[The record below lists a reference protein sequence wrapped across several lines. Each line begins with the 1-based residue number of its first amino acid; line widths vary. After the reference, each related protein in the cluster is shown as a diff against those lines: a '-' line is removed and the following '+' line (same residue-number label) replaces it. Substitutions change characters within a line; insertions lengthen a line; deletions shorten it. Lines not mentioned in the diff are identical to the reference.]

1 MVRWTITGLQQGVV
15 HAIQGIKLVARNPN
29 IRRHKFL
36 RIILYLSLISF
47 VLLIVSRLVITLP
60 IYLLQL
66 LLSIVRSNDSLAT
79 EKFLGQVESKLQDV
93 ITALPF
99 LALLFMRYAYPKPLD
114 ELFMESLRYID
125 SLHPDR
131 PPYASALAK
140 RKYREEYWANMK
152 GYFKRMGKNVKL
164 GLAIYLLSL
173 LPIVGPYVFPAAGAY
188 TTFRSL
194 GQTQGAVVGVCF
206 LFMPRWA
213 TISLIRALIGMRAL
227 MRELLEPYFARM
239 SMSHKE
245 KRRWFSGRKDVLFGF
260 SAIAYILTRI
270 PIFGLVGFGIAQA
283 ASAYML
289 TIVTEPPTPP
299 NESSSPQAITK
310 TPVDIPHHPTHNDSL
325 KSRSRSSLSQ

>member
-1 MVRWTITGLQQGVV
+1 MY
-15 HAIQGIKLVARNPN
+15 ADS
-29 IRRHKFL
+29 
-36 RIILYLSLISF
+36 ILHS
-47 VLLIVSRLVITLP
+47 
-60 IYLLQL
+60 
-66 LLSIVRSNDSLAT
+66 
-79 EKFLGQVESKLQDV
+79 
-93 ITALPF
+93 
-99 LALLFMRYAYPKPLD
+99 
-114 ELFMESLRYID
+114 
-125 SLHPDR
+125 
-131 PPYASALAK
+131 
-140 RKYREEYWANMK
+140 
-152 GYFKRMGKNVKL
+152 
-164 GLAIYLLSL
+164 
-173 LPIVGPYVFPAAGAY
+173 GAY

-227 MRELLEPYFARM
+227 MRELLEPYFVRM

-299 NESSSPQAITK
+299 NEPSSPQAITK
-310 TPVDIPHHPTHNDSL
+310 TPVNITPGQSHNDSL

>member
-1 MVRWTITGLQQGVV
+1 MVRWTITGLQQGVF
-15 HAIQGIKLVARNPN
+15 HAIQGISLVARNPN

-47 VLLIVSRLVITLP
+47 VLLIVCRLVITLP

-66 LLSIVRSNDSLAT
+66 LLRIASSNDTLAT
-79 EKFLGQVESKLQDV
+79 EKFLAQVESKLQDI

-173 LPIVGPYVFPAAGAY
+173 LPVIGPYVFPAAG
-188 TTFRSL
+188 
-194 GQTQGAVVGVCF
+194 
-206 LFMPRWA
+206 
-213 TISLIRALIGMRAL
+213 
-227 MRELLEPYFARM
+227 
-239 SMSHKE
+239 K
-245 KRRWFSGRKDVLFGF
+245 
-260 SAIAYILTRI
+260 
-270 PIFGLVGFGIAQA
+270 
-283 ASAYML
+283 
-289 TIVTEPPTPP
+289 
-299 NESSSPQAITK
+299 
-310 TPVDIPHHPTHNDSL
+310 
-325 KSRSRSSLSQ
+325 

>member
-47 VLLIVSRLVITLP
+47 VLLIVSRVVITLP

-66 LLSIVRSNDSLAT
+66 VLSIVRSNDSLAT

-173 LPIVGPYVFPAAGAY
+173 LPIVGPYVFPAAG
-188 TTFRSL
+188 
-194 GQTQGAVVGVCF
+194 
-206 LFMPRWA
+206 
-213 TISLIRALIGMRAL
+213 
-227 MRELLEPYFARM
+227 
-239 SMSHKE
+239 
-245 KRRWFSGRKDVLFGF
+245 
-260 SAIAYILTRI
+260 
-270 PIFGLVGFGIAQA
+270 
-283 ASAYML
+283 
-289 TIVTEPPTPP
+289 
-299 NESSSPQAITK
+299 EST
-310 TPVDIPHHPTHNDSL
+310 L
-325 KSRSRSSLSQ
+325 

>member
-15 HAIQGIKLVARNPN
+15 HAIRGISLVARNPN

-47 VLLIVSRLVITLP
+47 VLLIVSRVVITLP

-66 LLSIVRSNDSLAT
+66 FLSIVRSGDNLAT
-79 EKFLGQVESKLQDV
+79 DKLLGQVESKLQDV

-173 LPIVGPYVFPAAGAY
+173 LPIIGPYVFPAAGAY

-227 MRELLEPYFARM
+227 MRELLEPYFVRM

-270 PIFGLVGFGIAQA
+270 PVFGLVGFGIAQA

-289 TIVTEPPTPP
+289 TIVTDPPTPC
-299 NESSSPQAITK
+299 NESPTQETITK
-310 TPVDIPHHPTHNDSL
+310 TPIDIPHPSHNDSL
-325 KSRSRSSLSQ
+325 KSRSHNSLSK